1 MEHLIKKI
9 NQFKNKVTYGSLG
22 EFVASIEISKIDYQV
37 FINEPLKVG
46 DYGRN
51 IITESPFECVLI
63 NWPAGVE
70 SSVHHHEGLFGYVLV
85 LEGELDNVSY
95 REENNQLIEYKSDK
109 YIERGIMPEPDG
121 VIHKLANKNINK
133 RAITLHFYYP
143 PIETFEGMRI
153 FNLKTQTIGILSK
166 NAKSAKWSNDP
177 NQFKSI
183 TNNGFRY
190 ISMDFIN
197 KDKSHL
203 IQNIFPK
210 PNSISINTMN
220 SNYFN
225 EQAKKYDFS
234 DFNQPSRKAYIN
246 AVDELIAED
255 LVNSNSLKHLDIATG
270 TGRRAIRIR
279 ELSKSNYEIVGVE
292 ISKEMCEIANSRGL
306 RTYHQD
312 WANEDNHTG
321 EIFDSATFLYAFGH
335 ISSSKYRMKSLNKL
349 NSYLHKDAPL
359 YIDFF
364 SLNNANEWG
373 PLARKTFDEN
383 NLNKHGYELG
393 DVFYKK
399 RGFNEL
405 AFLHYFQLDEILK
418 LLELTGFRLEWVK
431 NIGYAKN
438 PGKIVNSE
446 NEGNFLIKALKV

>member
-1 MEHLIKKI
+1 
-9 NQFKNKVTYGSLG
+9 
-22 EFVASIEISKIDYQV
+22 
-37 FINEPLKVG
+37 
-46 DYGRN
+46 
-51 IITESPFECVLI
+51 
-63 NWPAGVE
+63 
-70 SSVHHHEGLFGYVLV
+70 
-85 LEGELDNVSY
+85 
-95 REENNQLIEYKSDK
+95 
-109 YIERGIMPEPDG
+109 MPEPDG

-143 PIETFEGMRI
+143 PISTFEGMRI
-153 FNLKTQTIGILSK
+153 FNLKTQNIGILSK

-335 ISSSKYRMKSLNKL
+335 ISSSKYRLKSLNKL

-359 YIDFF
+359 
-364 SLNNANEWG
+364 
-373 PLARKTFDEN
+373 
-383 NLNKHGYELG
+383 
-393 DVFYKK
+393 
-399 RGFNEL
+399 
-405 AFLHYFQLDEILK
+405 
-418 LLELTGFRLEWVK
+418 
-431 NIGYAKN
+431 
-438 PGKIVNSE
+438 
-446 NEGNFLIKALKV
+446 